1 MEVCPSVR
9 CSFCDPAVNDRQY
22 LYTLQFK
29 FWLSQQIVRWMVAS
43 MVLVKYRLPSH
54 SGSTNYESLLTP
66 SMEANNGNRN
76 QKLCVSL
83 CPMEVEASRRED
95 RLSSFVKKR
104 AKKLYRVY
112 TPGKRTQYVNVALIV
127 IISTFSPEANHV
139 KAILNY

>member
-9 CSFCDPAVNDRQY
+9 CLFCDPAVNDGQY

-29 FWLSQQIVRWMVAS
+29 FWLSQQIVRWMAAS

-95 RLSSFVKKR
+95 RFVFICEEESQETLQGVHTWKTDTTR
-104 AKKLYRVY
+104 ECRLDY
-112 TPGKRTQYVNVALIV
+112 NDIHL
-127 IISTFSPEANHV
+127 FSRG
-139 KAILNY
+139 

>member
-9 CSFCDPAVNDRQY
+9 CSFCDPAVNDGQY
-22 LYTLQFK
+22 FYTLQFK

-95 RLSSFVKKR
+95 R
-104 AKKLYRVY
+104 KKLYRVY
-112 TPGKRTQYVNVALIV
+112 TPGKRTQHVNVALIV

>member
-9 CSFCDPAVNDRQY
+9 CSFCDPAVNDGQY

-66 SMEANNGNRN
+66 SMEANV
-76 QKLCVSL
+76 CVSL

-112 TPGKRTQYVNVALIV
+112 TPGKRTQHVNVALIV

>member
-1 MEVCPSVR
+1 
-9 CSFCDPAVNDRQY
+9 
-22 LYTLQFK
+22 
-29 FWLSQQIVRWMVAS
+29 

-95 RLSSFVKKR
+95 RFVFICEEESQETLQGVHTWKTDTTR
-104 AKKLYRVY
+104 ECRLDY
-112 TPGKRTQYVNVALIV
+112 NDIHL
-127 IISTFSPEANHV
+127 FSRG
-139 KAILNY
+139 

>member
-95 RLSSFVKKR
+95 RFVFICEEESQETLQGVHTWKTDTAR
-104 AKKLYRVY
+104 ECRLDR
-112 TPGKRTQYVNVALIV
+112 NNIDL
-127 IISTFSPEANHV
+127 FSRG
-139 KAILNY
+139 

>member
-1 MEVCPSVR
+1 
-9 CSFCDPAVNDRQY
+9 
-22 LYTLQFK
+22 
-29 FWLSQQIVRWMVAS
+29 

-95 RLSSFVKKR
+95 RFVFICEEESQET
-104 AKKLYRVY
+104 LHGVH
-112 TPGKRTQYVNVALIV
+112 TW
-127 IISTFSPEANHV
+127 
-139 KAILNY
+139 

>member
-9 CSFCDPAVNDRQY
+9 CSFCDSAVNDGQY

-95 RLSSFVKKR
+95 RFVFICEEESQETLQGVHTWKTDTTR
-104 AKKLYRVY
+104 ECRLDH
-112 TPGKRTQYVNVALIV
+112 NNIDL
-127 IISTFSPEANHV
+127 FSRG
-139 KAILNY
+139 

>member
-9 CSFCDPAVNDRQY
+9 CSFCDPAVNDGQY

-95 RLSSFVKKR
+95 RFVFMCEEESQETLQGVHTWKTDTTR
-104 AKKLYRVY
+104 ECRLGR
-112 TPGKRTQYVNVALIV
+112 NNIDL
-127 IISTFSPEANHV
+127 FSRG
-139 KAILNY
+139 

>member
-9 CSFCDPAVNDRQY
+9 CSFCDPAVNDGQY

-95 RLSSFVKKR
+95 RFVFICEEESQETLQGVHTWKTDTTR
-104 AKKLYRVY
+104 ECRLDH
-112 TPGKRTQYVNVALIV
+112 NNIDL
-127 IISTFSPEANHV
+127 FSRG
-139 KAILNY
+139 

>member
-9 CSFCDPAVNDRQY
+9 CSFCDSAVNDGQY

-95 RLSSFVKKR
+95 RFVFMCEEESQETLQGVHTWKTDTTR
-104 AKKLYRVY
+104 ECRLDR
-112 TPGKRTQYVNVALIV
+112 NNIDL
-127 IISTFSPEANHV
+127 FSRG
-139 KAILNY
+139 

>member
-95 RLSSFVKKR
+95 RFVFICEEESQETLQGVHTWKTDTIR
-104 AKKLYRVY
+104 ECRLDR
-112 TPGKRTQYVNVALIV
+112 NNIDL
-127 IISTFSPEANHV
+127 FSRG
-139 KAILNY
+139 